1 MTIIKWD
8 PFRNIA
14 ILQDR
19 INKLFDDSFPC
30 TGDAEDDLN
39 RCSWNPPVDIYEKDE
54 GVVITIDLPGVNK
67 ADVDVEMKDDV
78 LTINGHRFDEE
89 NVDEEQY
96 YRRERTCGAFQRSF
110 TLRSVVP
117 PESIKAKFKNGIL
130 RVEIPKPKE
139 EKPKQVSVKID

>member
-30 TGDAEDDLN
+30 TGDSDEDLN
-39 RCSWNPPVDIYEKDE
+39 LCAWNPAVDIYETDD

-67 ADVDVEMKDDV
+67 EDVMVEMKDDV
-78 LTINGHRFDEE
+78 LTISGHRFDDDKI
-89 NVDEEQY
+89 DEERY
-96 YRRERTCGAFQRSF
+96 FRRERTCGGFQRAF
-110 TLRSVVP
+110 TLRSIVP
-117 PESIKAKFKNGIL
+117 PDSIKAKFKNGIL
-130 RVEIPKPKE
+130 RVEIPKPE
-139 EKPKQVSVKID
+139 AETPKQVSVNIE